1 MTKELYKIL
10 VSKVNKETPD
20 AVSVQF
26 SIPENLKNIFQYKQG
41 QYLSMQIK
49 LNGEI
54 YRRDY
59 SICSSPYYNEPLTIA
74 AKKVEGGKVSTYIF
88 DKLKPGDII
97 ESYSP
102 QGKFYTELKE
112 YNNKTY
118 VLIGGGSGI
127 TPLMSILKSILVG
140 EPKSKVILYYG
151 NLNEESIIFKKELDN
166 LADIYKD
173 RFSLFYTLEE
183 HDENWWGLSGRV
195 NTITLTDIL
204 NKSNLQSDKAEY
216 FICGPTEMMQKMK
229 ESLKHL
235 EVEQE
240 RIHIEYFTP
249 PENKSPE
256 NSFDKQESRERK
268 VKVILGN
275 DEEEI
280 TVPPDTVILDAAL
293 NADLDPPYSCR
304 SGICSTCRARLLSGE
319 VHMKEREGLSDAEIE
334 EGFILTCQS
343 LPLTDDVFVKYE

>member
-10 VSKVNKETPD
+10 VSKVTKETPD

-41 QYLSMQIK
+41 QYLSLQIK

-74 AKKVEGGKVSTYIF
+74 AKKVDGGKVSTYIY
-88 DKLKPGDII
+88 DILKSGDVI

-102 QGKFYTELKE
+102 QGNFYTELKD
-112 YNNKTY
+112 YNHKTY

-127 TPLMSILKSILVG
+127 TPLMSILKSILVA

-151 NLNEESIIFKKELDN
+151 NLNKDSIIFKKELDN
-166 LADIYKD
+166 LADLYKD
-173 RFSLFYTLEE
+173 RFSLYYTLEE
-183 HDENWWGLSGRV
+183 HDENWQGLSGRV
-195 NTITLTDIL
+195 NTQILTKIL
-204 NKSNLQSDKAEY
+204 IENSLESEKAEY
-216 FICGPTEMMQKMK
+216 FICGPTPMMQKLN
-229 ESLKHL
+229 ETLL
-235 EVEQE
+235 GLGVENS
-240 RIHIEYFTP
+240 RVHIEYFTA
-249 PENKSPE
+249 PEKKSIE
-256 NSFDKQESRERK
+256 ISFDPQNSKERK

-280 TVPPDTVILDAAL
+280 TVPPDKVILDAAL

-304 SGICSTCRARLLSGE
+304 SGICSTCRARLISGK
-319 VHMKEREGLSDAEIE
+319 VYMKEREGLSDAEIE
-334 EGFILTCQS
+334 QGFILTCQS
-343 LPLTDDVFVKYE
+343 IPLTDDVRIKYE